1 MKKVRVLS
9 FVLSVLLVVN
19 AFPLNIFAEGVNDGD
34 NTPVVTE
41 DDTEEELENP
51 DLNEEEPED
60 LDEETPSSPNEEE
73 NENGTPNPQNRPPVP
88 ETPAEEGGEGQGS
101 EEGDEE
107 GNDDDAPEF
116 VEDVSFLIA
125 GSDGEYVDLDEF
137 DEDNVKYAN
146 DEYRYYSGKKVSIKS
161 DDEELTKIVVV
172 DDDSEFEPMDKL
184 VIDENGI
191 YTFYFT
197 NEDGSKVSYLPKTS
211 KNEQKGSLETI
222 GFKLNQE
229 YPVIDKSDVSV
240 SYVKTGEESHEVG
253 WFWFRH
259 TVKDYDYYDIK
270 ISVTCTE
277 DSDFLKDCYAN
288 LSSSLLIH
296 ENGKIDSKVS
306 LSGPTCNLDGDKAV
320 FVYKNISEMKKD
332 WILTFSL
339 NIKEDEEN
347 EIELISVNDK
357 LDPGKCKIDIKDKDG
372 KAVADQDVCRVELGK
387 DVVAKVLNEDGTENT
402 GKKVKFR
409 ICDEYYRNNDLND
422 VLHTYDS
429 KLVEINSSTGEIK
442 FKGLAS
448 VCVYAYVDDNSATER
463 CVILQSVIPASNKF
477 MINKVTYSEFM
488 NSVYIDTT
496 NKKKWVNEESLKI
509 TPPAGSIYDTIF
521 VCDEE
526 MKILGQY
533 SGEFEIP
540 KDDTQI
546 YYIYFYSSSM
556 KVYSFTTATATA
568 TSDGVYQVGGWNRDI
583 TAPMPDDIQLV
594 FNSRTKGAENQGIE
608 FYGAETEVTVESTN
622 GGPIDAGSG
631 VHEVV
636 YRYKEL
642 NNSWS
647 SNTVTVEES
656 NAKEIAFTLGNGF
669 YRDFQVQIID
679 KVGNSVLINTN
690 KNFWIDDTQPTVTAE
705 IKELVKKDWG
715 EGYNEKSYSN
725 GQWTKNPL
733 KFKLQYQNA
742 PSGINHYEY
751 CIATFDGEDEVKGDW
766 IALSHEQT
774 DFSLGE
780 IEKTNINYRVYVCG
794 VSNCGVVGEEKYY
807 DVKLWQSAPTVPT
820 YEETGD
826 KSTTGWFYNADGVY
840 DENDKVEI
848 SISQTIGDDT
858 LSPAIEKMHVKI
870 YDVTQAYNDE
880 YGKKQYNK
888 ELGEEEDVS
897 KLKDDEEGVE
907 ASSDDDD
914 DNTESNPEPDEH
926 NHNGQT
932 GSNVQGYGNT
942 NRVSAAI
949 EALVY
954 ENDIQTYLN
963 SIDTSTGYTPHI
975 STEDGVFTFTDT
987 ITDDKVFIYE
997 SWSEDTA
1004 GNESER
1010 EYHLVKV
1017 DFHSPTDLIY
1027 EILNGDEFLTREKAL
1042 NSPFA
1047 VSDDNQ
1053 EDADDGNQ
1061 EETNEDNQEDPDDSS
1076 DGLADTAAELKYE
1089 HYYGDAVVVKAD
1101 ADCGISGKGEMYLVY
1116 WPEDTEFDPYKILQ
1130 IVQEEIAKYQPADTN
1145 GEGQL
1150 QEAIK
1155 IIPSEP
1161 NKYQSTEVEFDDPQ
1175 SGIVFAYI
1183 IDGAGNVSYGWTN
1196 GIITESSNPGDVKI
1210 SVTNQNSKG
1219 FINKNFDAMVD
1230 VIDLPDESFSGVVSV
1245 VLKVVGNGS
1254 ESVRTLLTNNQN
1266 VTLDELLN
1274 SKEYKN
1280 LKTSEMIDAKSHE
1293 SNEAYVEV
1301 TVKDRAGN
1309 FCTSTLPIMIDMTK
1323 PVISVG
1329 FNNNSPMNGK
1339 YYKDNRTAT
1348 ITIKEKNFDPSQ
1360 VSIKATKNGAAYT
1373 ISGLSWNN
1381 SGDVHTANITFAE
1394 DGNYAFSVD
1403 CIDKADNKADQV
1415 SVSEFVIDKTK
1426 PEYTIAYNN
1435 NDVRNGMYYNS
1446 GRIATITVTEHNFDE
1461 STYVISSDDGIVKEG
1476 WTHAGD
1482 VHTTHITFNHDGQY
1496 EYNISIGDL
1505 AGNVS
1510 DPAENQVFVVDTVY
1524 PEVKVTEG
1532 KGGKA
1537 LATDSAHKK
1546 IFTPV
1551 VTVTDAYINE
1561 GKVKFSVKNQ
1571 DGKTFEVK
1579 PSLEKQG
1586 TTYTYSLN
1594 GLSNLEDG
1602 IYTLSVVGADL
1613 ADNTTP
1619 VEIRYSVNQ
1628 HGSTFELSN
1637 ETRALIE
1644 AKAVT
1649 KNGVP
1654 NLVVTEW
1661 NWNEI
1666 TKYKFTISKNGKQ
1679 YDVQK
1684 IVECSSYPG
1693 NPDSDTIYYSV
1704 KSSGD
1709 KAKGFKN
1716 IYTFY
1721 SGNFGDDGFY
1731 NIVVNS
1737 EDYAGNSVLSTK
1749 DVKNTI
1755 SFYVDNTAPE
1765 FYIDGINDGDRKA
1778 ENEIVINLRVTDMN
1792 LAKALF
1798 TLSTK
1803 DGIVAEYDYLDLIAK
1818 MQESDST
1825 VMLGDT
1831 VTIVLPS
1838 SDKKLTLDYDIEDM
1852 AGNVRN
1858 SKLSEE
1864 NVPMS
1869 FFVTTNR
1876 WILFVNNKPL
1886 LFGSIAGV
1894 SGLAAAGIGFSIRR
1908 KRRFR

>member
-51 DLNEEEPED
+51 DL
-60 LDEETPSSPNEEE
+60 DEETPSSPNEEE

-88 ETPAEEGGEGQGS
+88 ETPGEEGGEGQGS
-101 EEGDEE
+101 VEGDEE

-125 GSDGEYVDLDEF
+125 GSDGKYVDLDEF

-222 GFKLNQE
+222 GFKLDQK

-240 SYVKTGEESHEVG
+240 AYVKTGEKKHTEY
-253 WFWFRH
+253 FWGIIPYQV
-259 TVKDYDYYDIK
+259 TEYDYYDIK
-270 ISVTCTE
+270 ISVTCAE
-277 DSDFLKDCYAN
+277 DTDFVKDC
-288 LSSSLLIH
+288 LWDFVPSMLIH
-296 ENGKIDSKVS
+296 ENGQTDSKVS
-306 LSGPTCNLDGDKAV
+306 LSGPSRSLDGEKAV

-332 WILTFSL
+332 WIMSFSL
-339 NIKEDEEN
+339 NIKEDEKN
-347 EIELISVNDK
+347 EVELISVNDK
-357 LDPGKCKIDIKDKDG
+357 LNPGKDRIVIKDKDG
-372 KAVADQDVCRVELGK
+372 KEVSNEDICLVELGK
-387 DVVAKVLNEDGTENT
+387 AVDAKLLKEDGSENT
-402 GKKVKFR
+402 GKKVKFE
-409 ICDEYYRNNDLND
+409 ICKEYYDKPDADGVYHKYDLSRFN
-422 VLHTYDS
+422 
-429 KLVEINSSTGEIK
+429 INKGEIE
-442 FKGLAS
+442 FNGLTS
-448 VCVYAYVDDNSATER
+448 VCVYAYVEGDSATEKR
-463 CVILQSVIPASNKF
+463 CVILQSVIPPSNKF
-477 MINKVTYSEFM
+477 MINGVTHSEFM
-488 NSVYIDTT
+488 NSVYIDPK

-509 TPPAGSIYDTIF
+509 TPPAGGIYDTIC
-521 VCDEE
+521 VCDKE
-526 MKILGQY
+526 MTLLKQY
-533 SGEFEIP
+533 SDEFEIA
-540 KDDTQI
+540 KNDTEI

-583 TAPMPDDIQLV
+583 TAPMPEDIQLV

-608 FYGAETEVTVESTN
+608 FYGAEIEVTVESTN

-631 VHEVV
+631 VREVV

-647 SNTVTVEES
+647 SKTVTVEES
-656 NAKEIAFTLGNGF
+656 NAKEIAFALGNGF
-669 YRDFQVQIID
+669 YGDFQVQIID
-679 KVGNSVLINTN
+679 NVGNSVLINAN
-690 KNFWIDDTQPTVTAE
+690 KNFWIDDTKPTVTASIQE
-705 IKELVKKDWG
+705 MIKREWG
-715 EGYNEKSYSN
+715 GYDYNSYKS
-725 GQWTKNPL
+725 GEWTKNPL
-733 KFKLQYQNA
+733 KFNLDCSDA

-751 CIATFDGEDEVKGDW
+751 CISTSDGEEETNGTW
-766 IALSHEQT
+766 IGLPYGQKEFT
-774 DFSLGE
+774 IGE
-780 IEKTNINYRVYVCG
+780 TEETNINYGVYVRG
-794 VSNCGVVGEEKYY
+794 VSNCGVVGEGKFYE
-807 DVKLWQSAPTVPT
+807 VKLWQSAPTVPT

-848 SISQTIGDDT
+848 SISQTKGDDK
-858 LSPAIEKMHVKI
+858 LSPAIKNMHVKI

-880 YGKKQYNK
+880 YGKKQFNK
-888 ELGEEEDVS
+888 ELGEEEDIS
-897 KLKDDEEGVE
+897 KLKDDEDGVE
-907 ASSDDDD
+907 ASADDD
-914 DNTESNPEPDEH
+914 TESEPEPDEHNH

-975 STEDGVFTFTDT
+975 LLTEDGVFTFTDT

-1047 VSDDNQ
+1047 VSDD
-1053 EDADDGNQ
+1053 NQ

-1150 QEAIK
+1150 QDAIK

-1230 VIDLPDESFSGVVSV
+1230 VIDLPDASFSGVVSV

-1309 FCTSTLPIMIDMTK
+1309 SCTSNLPIMIDMTK